1 MTPIV
6 TPEEPSD
13 GQPRGI
19 WFKLPTELRLEIYEL
34 MFPRETIILFTV
46 RDQLEKNAN
55 ANCSAGD
62 YVAILATC
70 RTIRDEA
77 KPVLYANTHF
87 DVSCSLGSTS
97 TLQKPVNIQQAR
109 TMDLNVELTRGSLFG
124 DSANIWLNRLT
135 ASLSNL
141 ANLKKIHIKLWS
153 ERRPHL
159 NVQMQANYVLNL
171 LARLKDAITVTMT
184 MEMDVSLEGMGFDA
198 ARYYKTLRGMG
209 V

>member
-1 MTPIV
+1 MTSTV
-6 TPEEPSD
+6 ALEEQS
-13 GQPRGI
+13 GNQPGGP
-19 WFKLPTELRLEIYEL
+19 WFRLPTELRLEIYEL
-34 MFPRETIILFTV
+34 VFPRETVSFVTV
-46 RDQLEKNAN
+46 RDQVEKKKD

-70 RTIRDEA
+70 RAIHDEA

-87 DVSCSLGSTS
+87 DVSCSLGFTA

-109 TMDLNVELTRGSLFG
+109 TIDLNIELTRGSLFG

-135 ASLSNL
+135 ASLCTF

-153 ERRPHL
+153 ERRSHL
-159 NVQMQANYVLNL
+159 SVQMQANYVLNL
-171 LARLKDAITVTMT
+171 LARLKDEITVTMT
-184 MEMDVSLEGMGFDA
+184 MAMDVSLGDMGFDA
-198 ARYYKTLRGMG
+198 ARYYKTLRGMR